1 MLIDANMVESKATGT
16 EENEENEDMNV
27 SALFTHALFDFDH
40 QIAVRTTKVTKKWMN
55 QQWMETVV
63 WCK

>member
-1 MLIDANMVESKATGT
+1 LIDANIVESKAT
-16 EENEENEDMNV
+16 ENEENGDMNV
-27 SALFTHALFDFDH
+27 SVLFTHVIFDFHH
-40 QIAVRTTKVTKKWMN
+40 QIAFRTTKATKKWMN